1 MKKEKLSINFIFQF
15 LYQVVI
21 LVIPLLVSPYLTR
34 VLGDNALGTYTY
46 VNSIAYYFLLLA
58 NLGISKYGQR
68 AIAQYSNDS
77 VKLRKSFWSLFLSH
91 LVSSFIS
98 IVIYLFLCFLFVK
111 KNQSLFLI
119 QMIYVLSAAF
129 DITWLFT
136 GLENFKSVVI
146 KNTIIK
152 ILECIFVFL
161 FIKSEKDIFAFALI
175 MSISS
180 FVSSAILFPQAFKI
194 VRPIKVTVKDCLS
207 HTIPLLVFSIS
218 VISVTL
224 YTVFDKTL
232 LGLLSSN
239 ENVAYY
245 EYANRI
251 ISVPKTF
258 IVVIGSVMFPRAC
271 KMVVEGNK
279 EKQEYY
285 SKISLLVV
293 SFIGMASL
301 FGLLAISDEF
311 AVYYYGED
319 FAISGIVMKAMCG
332 LPLIIGIGDI
342 VRLQWMIPNKM
353 DKQYTLCVI
362 LNAIINIIISCL
374 LIPKIGIYGA
384 VIGTLSAELFGCIF
398 QIVLCK
404 GFLSFKLIISTM
416 IPFLLIGGLMYL
428 GIFLVDLFDLSGLL
442 SLLIKIIVGIVI
454 YCTLSLIYLFVFE
467 KELSSTLK
475 RTIINK
481 LKRKK

>member
-1 MKKEKLSINFIFQF
+1 
-15 LYQVVI
+15 
-21 LVIPLLVSPYLTR
+21 
-34 VLGDNALGTYTY
+34 
-46 VNSIAYYFLLLA
+46 
-58 NLGISKYGQR
+58 
-68 AIAQYSNDS
+68 
-77 VKLRKSFWSLFLSH
+77 
-91 LVSSFIS
+91 
-98 IVIYLFLCFLFVK
+98 
-111 KNQSLFLI
+111 
-119 QMIYVLSAAF
+119 
-129 DITWLFT
+129 
-136 GLENFKSVVI
+136 
-146 KNTIIK
+146 
-152 ILECIFVFL
+152 
-161 FIKSEKDIFAFALI
+161 
-175 MSISS
+175 
-180 FVSSAILFPQAFKI
+180 
-194 VRPIKVTVKDCLS
+194 
-207 HTIPLLVFSIS
+207 
-218 VISVTL
+218 
-224 YTVFDKTL
+224 
-232 LGLLSSN
+232 
-239 ENVAYY
+239 
-245 EYANRI
+245 
-251 ISVPKTF
+251 
-258 IVVIGSVMFPRAC
+258 MFPRAC